1 MSFSKKLQFL
11 KWGYFILRFFVIVYI
26 FIGILCYF
34 FLNKLMFHPP
44 AVQNTS
50 VFREMFFAESPIGP
64 IALLHLKAE
73 NADKTILYSHG
84 NAEDVSNLT
93 WAFSYFL
100 KERLS
105 VCAYDYPG
113 YGISPGIPTEKNV
126 YAAAETAYKYLTEKC
141 KIEPQNIII
150 YGRSIGSGA
159 SWYLAEKY
167 PVGALIIECG
177 FTSITRVVT
186 QIKLFPFDAFPN
198 IKRVSNVNCPVLFFH
213 GKQDQIVPFN
223 HGKTMYMLANEPKYK
238 LWIPHCGHND
248 IIHSAEKCYIET
260 LHSFLDTLRK
270 KTP

>member
-26 FIGILCYF
+26 FIGLLCYF

-100 KERLS
+100 KEKLS

-126 YAAAETAYKYLTEKC
+126 YAAAETAYKYLTENLLAVGPLGIWRK
-141 KIEPQNIII
+141 NIL
-150 YGRSIGSGA
+150 SGH
-159 SWYLAEKY
+159 SSLNVVL
-167 PVGALIIECG
+167 PVSPE
-177 FTSITRVVT
+177 
-186 QIKLFPFDAFPN
+186 
-198 IKRVSNVNCPVLFFH
+198 
-213 GKQDQIVPFN
+213 
-223 HGKTMYMLANEPKYK
+223 
-238 LWIPHCGHND
+238 W
-248 IIHSAEKCYIET
+248 
-260 LHSFLDTLRK
+260 LHK
-270 KTP
+270 